1 MPGKLGLP
9 DKDYYSSDDKDS
21 KEKREKYITH
31 VARMLGFFEDGTPAK
46 NLETAKKILKLAGAA
61 LGIVVK
67 IKQNTLSIWG
77 LQDTN
82 HTAVKILNEADTI
95 LSNAGAVATALHE
108 TEKQS

>member
-1 MPGKLGLP
+1 MNDATYYKEFYIGLA
-9 DKDYYSSDDKDS
+9 
-21 KEKREKYITH
+21 IAGAI
-31 VARMLGFFEDGTPAK
+31 VVIAAVLLILILIAARR
-46 NLETAKKILKLAGAA
+46 ILKLAGAA

-82 HTAVKILNEADTI
+82 HKAIDILNEADTI

-108 TEKQS
+108 TEKQT